1 MSEKTDRFS
10 DDTGL
15 QFLGDVKLVTEDVT
29 PPDRK
34 EQNRK
39 REEATKK

>member
-29 PPDRK
+29 PADRK
-34 EQNRK
+34 KPKE
-39 REEATKK
+39 KK